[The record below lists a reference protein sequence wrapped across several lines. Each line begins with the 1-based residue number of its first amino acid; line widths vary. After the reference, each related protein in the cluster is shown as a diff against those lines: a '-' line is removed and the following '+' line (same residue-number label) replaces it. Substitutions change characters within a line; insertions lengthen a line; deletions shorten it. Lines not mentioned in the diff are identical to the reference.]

1 MHIVVYGGC
10 VPRKS
15 LGAGAVGGR
24 ARVVARER
32 RVILLLFVASVA
44 SVAFG
49 RCERCDDVTCLL
61 VVTRTKFVIVT
72 FFYTL
77 SPARPNEAPRVP
89 TQALVSR
96 AFRSK
101 SGKFLVR
108 TRRRSAIR
116 LRHATHRCCVGLA
129 GYDICFT
136 PFLPRSTASRP
147 PPVSREQAETPFNF
161 AAQYRVSAAAA
172 AFAPASR
179 VTSTQSESMN
189 SCVSHSCIL
198 PYIPYFQQPPSRLF
212 GPPSFEAQATP
223 CFAILSLE
231 LRGVPGSN
239 RVGQGHEFE
248 SRTRLTVVALV

>member
-1 MHIVVYGGC
+1 MVGVGVRRRCSSGMWRWRWGTGGEPSC
-10 VPRKS
+10 CSRRD
-15 LGAGAVGGR
+15 G
-24 ARVVARER
+24 ER
-32 RVILLLFVASVA
+32 S
-44 SVAFG
+44 
-49 RCERCDDVTCLL
+49 
-61 VVTRTKFVIVT
+61 
-72 FFYTL
+72 
-77 SPARPNEAPRVP
+77 PRVP

-101 SGKFLVR
+101 SGTFLVR

-136 PFLPRSTASRP
+136 LFLPRSTASRP
-147 PPVSREQAETPFNF
+147 PPASREQAETPFNF

-172 AFAPASR
+172 ALAPASR

-198 PYIPYFQQPPSRLF
+198 PCIPSFQQPPSRLF
-212 GPPSFEAQATP
+212 GPASFEAQATP